1 MGMLKM
7 ILSRRAAFAALA
19 AVWLFAAGVSHA
31 QRSRNLSE
39 VVHPLTPEDAAERWA
54 EFAASRPADG
64 YCFDFEI
71 EHMPRRG
78 ESTFHSGSIWGR
90 HISSDTFLQRI
101 EINSKDPAK
110 SAAAYLIL
118 SRGGAARVYAF
129 DGSSVSEIP
138 PEKWREPLL
147 NGLIYSPFDLL
158 APYKGWPAAYA
169 GPGRIVKA
177 VHFFDLVPG
186 AEDAA
191 ANPGLKKV
199 RVALS
204 REFNAPFQT
213 EFFGPS
219 GVERVLSLDSVKKV
233 EGNWIAR
240 RIEMSDKVS
249 RDKDRISIT
258 AAKFTD
264 AIPSETFSPETLG
277 ARAARPELESL

>member
-1 MGMLKM
+1 
-7 ILSRRAAFAALA
+7 
-19 AVWLFAAGVSHA
+19 
-31 QRSRNLSE
+31 
-39 VVHPLTPEDAAERWA
+39 
-54 EFAASRPADG
+54 
-64 YCFDFEI
+64 
-71 EHMPRRG
+71 MPRRG

-219 GVERVLSLDSVKKV
+219 GVERVLSLDSVKRSRATGLRAASKCPTKCRATRTAYQSRPQ
-233 EGNWIAR
+233 NSPTQSPPRPSRPKPSAR
-240 RIEMSDKVS
+240 ARPGPNSKAFEQCLKIPD
-249 RDKDRISIT
+249 
-258 AAKFTD
+258 
-264 AIPSETFSPETLG
+264 IPSSQNCSAGTL
-277 ARAARPELESL
+277 